1 MLIMS
6 RIIINSINFRR
17 GQSIKFNMTGG
28 YTHQPHYH
36 TNTYNI
42 QYHHLHFHIQYHHY
56 YYIYTLYYY
65 LIHYYLQ
72 HHFYHIH
79 HFNFL
84 LFNYYYFLLE
94 FDGGSQVQ
102 FNDPPLILTSRTVT
116 LIHSIFQS
124 SLSSSSL
131 SSSSLSL
138 LLHLSSLYL

>member
-6 RIIINSINFRR
+6 KIIINSINFRR

-28 YTHQPHYH
+28 STHQPHQNTNKLNYH
-36 TNTYNI
+36 YH
-42 QYHHLHFHIQYHHY
+42 YHYHFHHLIHSYSHSHHHY
-56 YYIYTLYYY
+56 RFYY
-65 LIHYYLQ
+65 LLHYYLQ

-94 FDGGSQVQ
+94 LDGGSQVQ

-131 SSSSLSL
+131 SL